1 MSDLKVRPLFFP
13 ALTPL
18 RLRSGQAGWANVC
31 RAYGAYLGGLVL
43 VLDKTVTDM
52 VGFFCKE
59 VRPGSRRDFCFWGRN
74 IPNSEEVNPRSKFP
88 KRTFKEER
96 SMLRHYKDLPRQTS
110 NVFFPSSKVP
120 SGSVPCS
127 KACGRRSMLR
137 HYKDL
142 PRQISSTKT
151 KSRFLAP
158 LGMTGRRLFQ

>member
-1 MSDLKVRPLFFP
+1 M
-13 ALTPL
+13 
-18 RLRSGQAGWANVC
+18 
-31 RAYGAYLGGLVL
+31 

-74 IPNSEEVNPRSKFP
+74 IPNSEEVNPRSEFP

-110 NVFFPSSKVP
+110 
-120 SGSVPCS
+120 
-127 KACGRRSMLR
+127 
-137 HYKDL
+137 
-142 PRQISSTKT
+142 STKT